1 VAAFLKQ
8 YRGDIM
14 SNRVLLACVALAL
27 WTSTA
32 SAQAQRGFFASVNIG
47 SSETSFHPTSVARL
61 DDREQSF
68 DVGIG
73 YAFGPYFAIQGA
85 YHDYGQVTGFVA
97 CPPEGCMLAPGE
109 CPPGSVCFAFMQ
121 PVPVQVD
128 ISGWSARLTGTLP
141 LGSRFA
147 AFASVGVID
156 WDTSADAIVTLP
168 DGRRVDDL
176 DDSGK
181 DLVYGAGLQWHVSDR
196 WSLQAFYEHVD
207 LDIESGKLGATF
219 RF

>member
-1 VAAFLKQ
+1 
-8 YRGDIM
+8 
-14 SNRVLLACVALAL
+14 
-27 WTSTA
+27 
-32 SAQAQRGFFASVNIG
+32 VNIG

-85 YHDYGQVTGFVA
+85 WHDYGQVTGLVV
-97 CPPEGCMLAPGE
+97 CPPEGCMLGPDE
-109 CPPGSVCFAFMQ
+109 CPPGSVCFAFMR

-128 ISGWSARLTGTLP
+128 ISGWSARLTGSLP

-168 DGRRVDDL
+168 GGRPVDDL
-176 DDSGK
+176 DDSGEH
-181 DLVYGAGLQWHVSDR
+181 LVYGAGLQWHVSDR

-207 LDIESGKLGATF
+207 LDIESSKLGATF

>member
-1 VAAFLKQ
+1 
-8 YRGDIM
+8 M
-14 SNRVLLACVALAL
+14 SNGGLLAACVALAL

-32 SAQAQRGFFASVNIG
+32 SAQVQRGFFASVNIG
-47 SSETSFHPTSVARL
+47 SSETSFHPASVARI

-73 YAFGPYFAIQGA
+73 YAFGPYLAIQGTW
-85 YHDYGQVTGFVA
+85 HDYGQTTGFVV

-109 CPPGSVCFAFMQ
+109 CPPGSVCVVFMQ

-128 ISGWSARLTGTLP
+128 VSGWSARLTGSLP

-176 DDSGK
+176 DDSGN
-181 DLVYGAGLQWHVSDR
+181 DLVYSAGLQWHVSDR

-207 LDIESGKLGATF
+207 LDIESSKLGATF